1 MIAVPLIDN
10 FISEMI
16 FSFNKFNTTASKLLL
31 LVPSII
37 CNPDYE
43 DSLSTTDDLKKQYSN
58 DLQNC
63 DILDQ
68 EISLWKRRWQSVKVE
83 DRQDSLTKAIKECDD
98 LRFPNVFILLKIGCT
113 LPVTSAEC
121 ERSFSVMRRM
131 RAWLRSSMTSNRL
144 TSLAIINVHRTVEV
158 DYKEAAKLFFELY
171 PRKIHLANLVFD

>member
-1 MIAVPLIDN
+1 MIAVPLVDN
-10 FISEMI
+10 FISEMT
-16 FSFNKFNTTASKLLL
+16 FRFNKFNVTASKLLL

-68 EISLWKRRWQSVKVE
+68 EISLWKRRWQAVKVE
-83 DRQDSLTKAIKECDD
+83 DRPDSLAKTIKDCDD

-113 LPVTSAEC
+113 LPVTS
-121 ERSFSVMRRM
+121 
-131 RAWLRSSMTSNRL
+131 
-144 TSLAIINVHRTVEV
+144 
-158 DYKEAAKLFFELY
+158 LFRDE
-171 PRKIHLANLVFD
+171 KNENMATI